1 MTSIVSSQQR
11 WNTPT
16 TPVRPIPLTR
26 SRVNLNGMTS
36 GVGKV
41 RPCSKATPIFEN
53 KLRIEGRRKRRRERR
68 REMGGGGQREEERNE
83 RRDKGKERERERE
96 RENRS
101 TKHYQGLCES
111 VQLIACQ

>member
-68 REMGGGGQREEERNE
+68 MGGGQREEERNE
-83 RRDKGKERERERE
+83 RRNKGKERERERGKE
-96 RENRS
+96 KGRTGVQNI
-101 TKHYQGLCES
+101 TKVYMNQFS
-111 VQLIACQ
+111 

>member
-16 TPVRPIPLTR
+16 TLVRPIPLTR

-36 GVGKV
+36 GVGKA

-53 KLRIEGRRKRRRERR
+53 KLRIEEKKGEKKRD
-68 REMGGGGQREEERNE
+68 GGGQREEERNE
-83 RRDKGKERERERE
+83 RRDKGKESERERGKE
-96 RENRS
+96 KGRTGVQNI
-101 TKHYQGLCES
+101 TKVYVNQFS
-111 VQLIACQ
+111 

>member
-83 RRDKGKERERERE
+83 RRDKGKEREREKEGKRKGE
-96 RENRS
+96 QEYKTLPRS
-101 TKHYQGLCES
+101 M
-111 VQLIACQ
+111 

>member
-68 REMGGGGQREEERNE
+68 REMGGDRGRKKGGI
-83 RRDKGKERERERE
+83 KGKREREKEGKRKGE
-96 RENRS
+96 QEYKTLPRS
-101 TKHYQGLCES
+101 M
-111 VQLIACQ
+111 

>member
-26 SRVNLNGMTS
+26 SRVNLKGMTS
-36 GVGKV
+36 GVGKA

-68 REMGGGGQREEERNE
+68 REMAEGGDRGRKKGMKGGI
-83 RRDKGKERERERE
+83 KGKREREKEGKRKGE
-96 RENRS
+96 QEYKTLPRS
-101 TKHYQGLCES
+101 M
-111 VQLIACQ
+111 